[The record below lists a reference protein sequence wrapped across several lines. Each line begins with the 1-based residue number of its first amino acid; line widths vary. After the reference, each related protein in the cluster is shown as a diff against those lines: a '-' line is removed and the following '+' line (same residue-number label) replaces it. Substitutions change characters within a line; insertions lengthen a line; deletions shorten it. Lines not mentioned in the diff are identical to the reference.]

1 MKKNEENFYN
11 LLKSYFKGQGL
22 TQNDIAERL
31 GVSVVM
37 VNMMLNGRR
46 DFGKKTA
53 MAWAEAFGLSPM
65 WLMTGEGEMLAD
77 AGNAVASQPMVYYAP
92 LVSKYAYAG
101 YCRGFGDDGYLDT
114 LPKYPFFVDHQPH
127 GEYYA
132 IEVKGDSMDDGSD
145 RSIKDGSICLCRL
158 IAPELYK
165 DNALHLN
172 RWVFV
177 IVTSDGILIKR
188 IKEHDVESGTLILES
203 LNPTYS
209 NIEVKLADIKA
220 VLNVVQV
227 THTPVI

>member
-1 MKKNEENFYN
+1 MEIKKLAELRNF
-11 LLKSYFKGQGL
+11 LKSQGYN
-22 TQNDIAERL
+22 QNQIAEKL
-31 GVSVVM
+31 GVSRVV
-37 VNMMLNGRR
+37 VSTLLNGREA
-46 DFGKKTA
+46 FGKKRA
-53 MAWAEAFGLSPM
+53 MAWAEAFGLNVM

-77 AGNAVASQPMVYYAP
+77 SGNAVASQPMVYYAP

-165 DNALHLN
+165 ENALHLN

-188 IKEHDVESGTLILES
+188 IKEHDVEGGTLTLES

-209 NIEVKLADIKA
+209 NIEVNMADIKA